1 MSDFPL
7 YIAILYKRVDCALS
21 EFRLRRNSDRDF
33 DASEFRQILD
43 PGRPDGGGTGRHEQA
58 LGSQLGNVF
67 VMPSAAEVV
76 FCLKLLAC
84 SLQKPKLA
92 QKPPHANPK
101 LRSGGPAS

>member
-7 YIAILYKRVDCALS
+7 YVAILYKRVDCALS

-33 DASEFRQILD
+33 DASEFRQIRD

-58 LGSQLGNVF
+58 LGSQLGNAF
-67 VMPSAAEVV
+67 VMPSAVEVV

-84 SLQKPKLA
+84 PLQKAKAA